1 MIQYSPLLKE
11 WFCEYQTAMEK
22 PSVSMLQ
29 DLSLAKHRFNSSTK
43 PTGRWHLTYEA
54 LVMTGIRVV
63 HERRGTPVAKQA
75 AANLLSITVKRIV
88 CLGMLADAAH
98 ESLHLLTRFFDKE
111 EADSA
116 LVASQIRRFASI
128 IKILFIDGKALQC
141 GFTKLAQDNARR
153 VFLWYDS
160 GGACHQIGNAQGIS
174 AEDLHDLISRMCAWV
189 KISLTVVLH
198 EYPHFE
204 LINCFQVFA
213 LSSNGNEET

>member
-1 MIQYSPLLKE
+1 MELIHRKQSLTCMIQYSPLLKE

-22 PSVSMLQ
+22 PSVSVLQ

-63 HERRGTPVAKQA
+63 HERRGTPVAGQA
-75 AANLLSITVKRIV
+75 AASLLSVTV
-88 CLGMLADAAH
+88 MLADAAH

-128 IKILFIDGKALQC
+128 I
-141 GFTKLAQDNARR
+141 
-153 VFLWYDS
+153 
-160 GGACHQIGNAQGIS
+160 
-174 AEDLHDLISRMCAWV
+174 
-189 KISLTVVLH
+189 
-198 EYPHFE
+198 
-204 LINCFQVFA
+204 
-213 LSSNGNEET
+213 